1 MKGFGPMTEDA
12 LVVHNVSKSFG
23 GVRAIHDVS
32 IQIAAGERTSVIGT
46 NGAGKSTLFNAVAG
60 VFPVTSGRIVMFGED
75 VTKLPTAARA
85 KRGLAR
91 TFQTSRLFEQL
102 TAAQN
107 VYIALGGNEFT
118 GGALK
123 LTRFSPLRW
132 ERVERLLQRV
142 GLEGRGEQTVAD
154 LSHGEQR
161 QLELAMALALE
172 PKLLMLDEPAAG
184 FSPAER
190 SRLVTLLREL
200 PEEITL
206 LLIEHDMDIALA
218 VASRVIVMHD
228 GEKILEG
235 TPDEIRASARVR
247 EIYLGG
253 SIDSA
258 A

>member
-1 MKGFGPMTEDA
+1 MTGSA
-12 LVVHNVSKSFG
+12 LSVQNVSKSFG
-23 GVRAIHDVS
+23 GVKAIRNIDLD
-32 IQIAAGERTSVIGT
+32 IAAGERISVIGT

-60 VFPVTSGRIVMFGED
+60 VFPVTSGTISLFGED
-75 VTKLPTAARA
+75 LTRLSTATRA

-102 TAAQN
+102 SAADN
-107 VYIALGGNEFT
+107 VFIALGGSEFT
-118 GGALK
+118 GGLLRLARRNPK
-123 LTRFSPLRW
+123 RW
-132 ERVERLLQRV
+132 ERVERLLERV
-142 GLEGRGEQTVAD
+142 GLPGRGDQIVANM
-154 LSHGEQR
+154 SHGEQR
-161 QLELAMALALE
+161 QLELAMALALQ

-190 SRLVTLLREL
+190 AQLVTLLREL
-200 PEEITL
+200 PQEITL

-218 VASRVIVMHD
+218 VATRVVVMHD

-235 TPDEIRASARVR
+235 TPDEIRSSERVR

-253 SIDSA
+253 SIDDA

>member
-1 MKGFGPMTEDA
+1 MAGTHSA
-12 LVVHNVSKSFG
+12 LRVLDVSKSFG
-23 GVRAIHDVS
+23 GVQAIRNVS
-32 IQIAAGERTSVIGT
+32 LEIAAGERISVIGT

-60 VFPVTSGRIVMFGED
+60 VFAVTSGTIELFGET
-75 VTKLPTAARA
+75 VTKLSTATRA

-102 TAAQN
+102 TAADN
-107 VYIALGGNEFT
+107 VFIALGGNEYT
-118 GGALK
+118 GGL
-123 LTRFSPLRW
+123 LRLARRNPQRW
-132 ERVERLLQRV
+132 ASVERLLDRV
-142 GLEGRGEQTVAD
+142 GLEGRGGQQVAD

-161 QLELAMALALE
+161 QLELAMALALQ

-190 SRLVTLLREL
+190 GKLITLLREL
-200 PEEITL
+200 PQEITL

-235 TPDEIRASARVR
+235 TPDQIRNSERVR

-253 SIDSA
+253 SIDHA

>member
-1 MKGFGPMTEDA
+1 MTDLALRVDDVSKHFGGLKAMR
-12 LVVHNVSKSFG
+12 NVSLTL
-23 GVRAIHDVS
+23 
-32 IQIAAGERTSVIGT
+32 QAGERISVIGT
-46 NGAGKSTLFNAVAG
+46 NGAGKSTLFNCIAG
-60 VFPVTSGRIVMFGED
+60 TFPVSSGTIELFGEN
-75 VTKLPTAARA
+75 VTRMSAAHRA
-85 KRGLAR
+85 RRGLAR

-102 TAAQN
+102 TAAEN
-107 VYIALGGNEFT
+107 VFIALGGNEFR
-118 GGALK
+118 GGL
-123 LTRFSPLRW
+123 LRHHRSDRARW
-132 ERVERLLQRV
+132 DRVARLLDRV
-142 GLEGRGEQTVAD
+142 GLEGRGPQQVAD

-172 PKLLMLDEPAAG
+172 PRLLMLDEPAAG

-190 SRLVTLLREL
+190 ASLITLLREL
-200 PEEITL
+200 PQEISL

-235 TPDEIRASARVR
+235 TPDEIRASERVR

-253 SIDSA
+253 SIDHA